1 MSVFPFGIS
10 FDGFI
15 PVRDAVSLAKQAE
28 SLGAR
33 SFWIAEHLGFRES
46 IVTSTAIALETKH
59 AMVFPTALSPYLRHP
74 MPTAMALSTLAE
86 LVPGRCGVA
95 VGVGNPM
102 FLRESGLE
110 VDKPVK
116 AIRDY
121 VAALR
126 DLMKGEA
133 THLEGSTFSLKGARI
148 SFVPERLPPV
158 YLAPMGPQMLKLSG
172 AVADGLVLSAGLS
185 LDFIKH
191 SIGIAAEGAAAN
203 GRNAAAIRKTA
214 YVYFIVGGDGKEQ
227 RMKVRQKLAFLF
239 RNENLRENIKASG
252 LPIDHEAIIA
262 AVAKRDMEGA
272 LALVPEDA
280 AQAFAIVGSVADCG
294 AQVQRYLDAG
304 LDEII
309 LSLVGT
315 PEDKAKS
322 LSTLGEF

>member
-1 MSVFPFGIS
+1 MTGFPFGIS

-15 PVRDAVSLAKQAE
+15 PVRDAVALAQQAE
-28 SLGAR
+28 ALGAR

-46 IVTSTAIALETKH
+46 IVTSTAIALGTKQ
-59 AMVFPTALSPYLRHP
+59 ATVVPTALSPYLRHP
-74 MPTAMALSTLAE
+74 MPTAMALSSLAE

-110 VDKPVK
+110 VEKPVK

-126 DLMKGEA
+126 NLMSGEA
-133 THLEGSTFSLKGARI
+133 TRLEGATFNLSGARI
-148 SFVPERLPPV
+148 SFVPEKLPPV

-172 AVADGLVLSAGLS
+172 EVADGLVLSAGLS
-185 LDFIKH
+185 LDFIRH
-191 SIGIAAEGAAAN
+191 SIGVAAEGANAN
-203 GRNAAAIRKTA
+203 GRGSSAIRKTA
-214 YVYFIVGGDGKEQ
+214 YVYFIAGGEAGDQ
-227 RMKVRQKLAFLF
+227 RVKIRQKLAFLF

-262 AVAKRDMEGA
+262 AVAKRDMDRA
-272 LALVPEDA
+272 LQLVPDDA
-280 AQAFAIVGSVADCG
+280 AEAFAIVGSVSDCRK
-294 AQVQRYLDAG
+294 QIQRYLDGG

-315 PEDKAKS
+315 PEDKARS
-322 LSTLGEF
+322 LSLIGEV

>member
-1 MSVFPFGIS
+1 MSGFPFGIS

-15 PVRDAVSLAKQAE
+15 PVRDAVTLAKQAE
-28 SLGAR
+28 ELGAR

-46 IVTSTAIALETKH
+46 IVTSTAIALQTKQ
-59 AMVFPTALSPYLRHP
+59 AMVFPTAISPYLRHP
-74 MPTAMALSTLAE
+74 MPTAMALSSLAE

-126 DLMKGEA
+126 SLMTGEA
-133 THLEGSTFSLKGARI
+133 AQLEGATFTLSGARI
-148 SFVPERLPPV
+148 SFVPEKLPPV

-172 AVADGLVLSAGLS
+172 AIADGLVLSAGLS
-185 LDFIKH
+185 LDFIRH
-191 SIGIAAEGAAAN
+191 SIGLAAEGAAEN
-203 GRNAAAIRKTA
+203 GKDASKIRKTA
-214 YVYFIVGGDGKEQ
+214 YVYFIVGGDKHEQ
-227 RMKVRQKLAFLF
+227 GTKVRKKLAFLF

-252 LPIDHEAIIA
+252 LPIDHDAIIA
-262 AVAKRDMEGA
+262 AVAQRDMDGA
-272 LALVPEDA
+272 LALVPEEA
-280 AQAFAIVGSVADCG
+280 AEAFAIVGSVADCK
-294 AQVQRYLDAG
+294 ALIRRYLDAG

-322 LSTLGEF
+322 LSSLREF

>member
-1 MSVFPFGIS
+1 MTGFPFGIS
-10 FDGFI
+10 FDGFV
-15 PVRDAVSLAKQAE
+15 PVKDAVALAQRAE

-33 SFWIAEHLGFRES
+33 SFWVAEHLGFRES
-46 IVTSTAIALETKH
+46 IVTTTAIALGTKQ

-110 VDKPVK
+110 VEKPVN

-126 DLMKGEA
+126 ALMSGEA
-133 THLEGSTFSLKGARI
+133 TQLEGLTFALKGARI
-148 SFVPERLPPV
+148 SFKPEQLPPV

-172 AVADGLVLSAGLS
+172 AVGDGLVLSAGLS
-185 LDFIKH
+185 LDFIRH
-191 SIGIAAEGAAAN
+191 SIGIAEESAKSN
-203 GRNAAAIRKTA
+203 GKDPSAIKKTA
-214 YVYFIVGGDGKEQ
+214 YVYFIIGGDAADQ
-227 RMKVRQKLAFLF
+227 RLKIRQKLAFLF
-239 RNENLRENIKASG
+239 RNENLRENIRASG
-252 LPIDHEAIIA
+252 LPIDHDAIIA
-262 AVAKRDMEGA
+262 AVAKRDMDGA
-272 LALVPEDA
+272 LSLVPDEA
-280 AQAFAIVGSVADCG
+280 AEAFAIVGSVVDCKK
-294 AQVQRYLDAG
+294 QVQRYLDAG

-315 PEDKAKS
+315 PEDKTRS
-322 LSTLGEF
+322 LSILGEI

>member
-1 MSVFPFGIS
+1 MTGFPFGIS

-15 PVRDAVSLAKQAE
+15 PVRDAVRLAQQAE
-28 SLGAR
+28 ALGAC
-33 SFWIAEHLGFRES
+33 SFWVAEHLGFRES
-46 IVTSTAIALETKH
+46 IVTSTAIALGTKQGT
-59 AMVFPTALSPYLRHP
+59 VFPTALSPYLRHP
-74 MPTAMALSTLAE
+74 MPTAMALSSLAE

-110 VDKPVK
+110 VEKPVK

-126 DLMKGEA
+126 SLMSGEA
-133 THLEGSTFSLKGARI
+133 TQQEGLTFNLKGARI
-148 SFVPERLPPV
+148 SFIPERLPPV

-185 LDFIKH
+185 LDFIRH
-191 SIGIAAEGAAAN
+191 SIGIAAEGATSN
-203 GRNAAAIRKTA
+203 CKNPVAIKKTA
-214 YVYFIVGGDGKEQ
+214 YVYFIVGGEGVDQ
-227 RMKVRQKLAFLF
+227 RTKIRQKLAFLF

-252 LPIDHEAIIA
+252 LPIDHDAIIA
-262 AVAKRDMEGA
+262 AVAKRDMDGA
-272 LALVPEDA
+272 LKLVPDEA
-280 AQAFAIVGSVADCG
+280 AEAFAIVGSAADCRK
-294 AQVQRYLDAG
+294 QVRRYLDAG

-315 PEDKAKS
+315 PEDKARS
-322 LSTLGEF
+322 LAILGEI

>member
-1 MSVFPFGIS
+1 MTGFPFGIS

-15 PVRDAVSLAKQAE
+15 PVRDAVALAQQAE

-33 SFWIAEHLGFRES
+33 SFWIAEHLGFREA
-46 IVTSTAIALETKH
+46 IVTYTAIALGTKH

-74 MPTAMALSTLAE
+74 MPTAMALSSLAE

-102 FLRESGLE
+102 FLRESGLAVE
-110 VDKPVK
+110 KPVK

-121 VAALR
+121 VEALR
-126 DLMKGEA
+126 GLMSGEA
-133 THLEGSTFSLKGARI
+133 TQLEGLTFALKGARI
-148 SFVPERLPPV
+148 SFVPEQLPPV

-172 AVADGLVLSAGLS
+172 AIADGLVLSAGLS
-185 LDFIKH
+185 LDFIRH
-191 SIGIAAEGAAAN
+191 SIGIAAEGATAGGKNPAD
-203 GRNAAAIRKTA
+203 IRKTA
-214 YVYFIVGGDGKEQ
+214 YVYFIVGGEGAEQ
-227 RMKVRQKLAFLF
+227 RLKIRQKLAFLF

-262 AVAKRDMEGA
+262 AVAERNMDRA
-272 LALVPEDA
+272 LELVPEEA
-280 AQAFAIVGSVADCG
+280 AEAFAIVGSVAECKK
-294 AQVQRYLDAG
+294 QVQRYLDAG

-315 PEDKAKS
+315 PADKARS
-322 LSTLGEF
+322 LSVLGEI